1 MPKSLLHVFLIA
13 RREYL
18 ERVRAK
24 SFLVMTVLI
33 PTLMGGVLF
42 VMSGV
47 MGKSMGSAKHLAVI
61 TADPRFGNDLQQAFG
76 TENGVGRPT
85 VDVYSPSEPG
95 VRARLDRELKS
106 KEANLDGKLP
116 SPARLARFV
125 SQASSV
131 SPSSGVPS
139 RASYPTASSS
149 PSYTKN
155 QPFRAECALVAHTFL
170 GSHAPPCPMALN
182 IPSDLLDATL
192 AHLSQTTHPS
202 VFHPVYQLSYEMLQT
217 SSLPFFL
224 AEATPNINREKQLYW
239 WLYGAFTFLLGWAV
253 TIGCLFIYKNE
264 NERQKPVSLRQ
275 RAWRLWAVPLLSLG
289 GMQMYSAYRG
299 YAL

>member
-1 MPKSLLHVFLIA
+1 MSFKLSRPLAAVTLDDVLSDSTCDPISLKDFESFLIHKQHA
-13 RREYL
+13 VEHLR
-18 ERVRAK
+18 
-24 SFLVMTVLI
+24 
-33 PTLMGGVLF
+33 F
-42 VMSGV
+42 VVWYRSYESRFRSLPV
-47 MGKSMGSAKHLAVI
+47 EQRNCSPAVSAY
-61 TADPRFGNDLQQAFG
+61 D
-76 TENGVGRPT
+76 
-85 VDVYSPSEPG
+85 
-95 VRARLDRELKS
+95 
-106 KEANLDGKLP
+106 EANLDGKLP

-170 GSHAPPCPMALN
+170 GSHAPPCLMALN
-182 IPSDLLDATL
+182 TLSDLLDATL

-202 VFHPVYQLSYEMLQT
+202 VFHPAYQLSYEMLQT

-299 YAL
+299 YAV